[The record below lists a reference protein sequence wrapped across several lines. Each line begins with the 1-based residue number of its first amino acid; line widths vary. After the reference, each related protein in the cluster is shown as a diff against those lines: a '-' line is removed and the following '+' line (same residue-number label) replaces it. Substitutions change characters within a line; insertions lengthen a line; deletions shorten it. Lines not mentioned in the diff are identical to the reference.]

1 MAATALEAGQ
11 SVVIDAVHLRP
22 EERVATKQVA
32 SRSKAH
38 FTGLWLEAPIST
50 LMERIAKR
58 TKDASDATADVVSA
72 QAKQPT
78 RVVDWLR
85 VDASGPVEAIASRAA
100 AILG

>member
-1 MAATALEAGQ
+1 
-11 SVVIDAVHLRP
+11 V
-22 EERVATKQVA
+22 KQVA

-38 FTGLWLEAPIST
+38 FTGLWLEAPINT

-58 TKDASDATADVVSA
+58 KKGASDATAEIVSA

-78 RVVDWLR
+78 GAVDWLR
-85 VDASGPVEAIASRAA
+85 VDASGPVEAIAARILA